1 MATALFNKLNFKE
14 QKEIFILNSPAEFK
28 EEMDAMKQHTV
39 VKCRATEIRTISFAL
54 IFVQS
59 AADVNAGIKAISKK
73 LLPDALLWFA
83 YPKGSSKKYKPTINR
98 DKGWDLLLQMDY
110 DAVRAVAIDEDWS
123 ALRFRKTE
131 FIKRAR

>member
-1 MATALFNKLNFKE
+1 MATALFSKLNFKE
-14 QKEIFILNSPAEFK
+14 QKEILILNPPAEFNG
-28 EEMDAMKQHTV
+28 EIDAIKQYTA
-39 VKCRATEIRTISFAL
+39 VKLAAKDSSTISFAL

-59 AADVNAGIKAISKK
+59 VGDLNAGTKAITKK

-83 YPKGSSKKYKPTINR
+83 YPKGSSKKYKASINR
-98 DKGWDLLLQMDY
+98 DRGWELLLNMGY

-131 FIKRAR
+131 FIKRAH